1 MATSN
6 AVPVPLYGSAF
17 RLQVPLYLTT
27 GLLNTTPGTLAATLC
42 KDGAAPVASTNT
54 PAQVGTSQ
62 WVTLDLT
69 AAETQFYAL
78 GVTITST
85 ATNAMPRSD
94 ILNPF
99 QPGNLPADLNS
110 VGLSA
115 PGIVGGTQPANVNA
129 VTAFLQSLK
138 GIITGTVVTTTF
150 SALTHEFETSLTG
163 STAGSLV
170 GRTLLWA
177 SGANAGNAV
186 RITDYTYTNSKG
198 HLFTEPNLAA
208 PASTDAFVI
217 L

>member
-1 MATSN
+1 MSTSN
-6 AVPVPLYGSAF
+6 AVPVPLYGAAF

-27 GLLNTTPGTLAATLC
+27 GLLNTSPGTLSATIV
-42 KDGAAPVASTNT
+42 KDGASAAASTNT
-54 PAQVGTSQ
+54 PVQVGSSQ

-69 AAETQFYAL
+69 AAETAYYAL
-78 GVTITST
+78 GVTILST
-85 ATNAMPRSD
+85 ATNAMPASFVV
-94 ILNPF
+94 NPF
-99 QPGNLPADLNS
+99 QPGNLPVDLNS
-110 VGLSA
+110 VGLAA
-115 PGIVGGTQPANVNA
+115 PGIVGGVQPANVNA

-138 GIITGTVVTTTF
+138 GIVTGTVVTTTF
-150 SALTHEFETSLTG
+150 TALTHEFETSLTG

-208 PASTDAFVI
+208 PSSTDAFVI